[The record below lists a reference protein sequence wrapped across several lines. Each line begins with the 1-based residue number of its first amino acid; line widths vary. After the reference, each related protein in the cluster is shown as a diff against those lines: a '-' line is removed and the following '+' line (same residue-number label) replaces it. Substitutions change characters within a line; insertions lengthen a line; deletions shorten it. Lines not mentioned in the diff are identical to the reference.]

1 MFIKVPRPS
10 LDSWS
15 KALLKA
21 REAQAIM
28 VKADPM
34 NEDLWE
40 KNSKRGMDALKQ
52 SLKNLFKIGS
62 FADWDED
69 DLNHEVGIIIEA
81 HRSIMV
87 SNP

>member
-28 VKADPM
+28 VKADPV

-52 SLKNLFKIGS
+52 RCKGEFSPSVIPIDINPIVSRICSRSAPLQIGMKT
-62 FADWDED
+62 
-69 DLNHEVGIIIEA
+69 I
-81 HRSIMV
+81 
-87 SNP
+87 